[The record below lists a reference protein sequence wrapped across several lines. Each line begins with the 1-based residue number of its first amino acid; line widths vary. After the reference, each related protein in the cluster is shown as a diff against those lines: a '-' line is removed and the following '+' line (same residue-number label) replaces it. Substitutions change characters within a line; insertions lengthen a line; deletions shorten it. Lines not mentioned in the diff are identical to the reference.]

1 MSPLTIS
8 NNRPLSCLLQDVR
21 LGCPEGPQLSME
33 LDESSQ
39 LSCSNPGSSP
49 PNGRLS
55 PPTIMTSQGD
65 GRAAAGGGSGGGG
78 GGANQANN
86 SGSQQQPNSMTSMP
100 QQQSPQE
107 SYELQIDY
115 WPIMQRTESKEAK
128 SANKTIDQ
136 GKNSIKST
144 FRSLQVW
151 RLPSIYK
158 QSGELLS
165 AHGLTLLYATKEKK
179 QKSELHFFQTFYYW
193 VWSNQYGSG

>member
-1 MSPLTIS
+1 
-8 NNRPLSCLLQDVR
+8 
-21 LGCPEGPQLSME
+21 ME

-39 LSCSNPGSSP
+39 LSCSVLSSSP

-55 PPTIMTSQGD
+55 PPTIMTSQGVS
-65 GRAAAGGGSGGGG
+65 GSSSGNQSSGGGG
-78 GGANQANN
+78 GGG
-86 SGSQQQPNSMTSMP
+86 SGQQQAMNSMSSMP

-115 WPIMQRTESKEAK
+115 WPIMPRTTESKEK
-128 SANKTIDQ
+128 GANKTIDQ

-151 RLPSIYK
+151 RLPPYK

-179 QKSELHFFQTFYYW
+179 QKSECRFVL
-193 VWSNQYGSG
+193 

>member
-1 MSPLTIS
+1 M
-8 NNRPLSCLLQDVR
+8 
-21 LGCPEGPQLSME
+21 SME

-39 LSCSNPGSSP
+39 LNSSVLSSSP

-55 PPTIMTSQGD
+55 PPTIMASQI
-65 GRAAAGGGSGGGG
+65 SGGGG
-78 GGANQANN
+78 GGSNQPSNL
-86 SGSQQQPNSMTSMP
+86 TVMP

-115 WPIMQRTESKEAK
+115 WPVMQRTEAPK

-136 GKNSIKST
+136 GKSSIKST

-151 RLPSIYK
+151 RLPPYK

-165 AHGLTLLYATKEKK
+165 AHGLTLLYSTKEKK
-179 QKSELHFFQTFYYW
+179 QKSELGFCFLKCQI
-193 VWSNQYGSG
+193 

>member
-1 MSPLTIS
+1 
-8 NNRPLSCLLQDVR
+8 
-21 LGCPEGPQLSME
+21 ME

-39 LSCSNPGSSP
+39 LSCSMLSSSP

-55 PPTIMTSQGD
+55 PPTVMSSSASQVVS
-65 GRAAAGGGSGGGG
+65 GSGGGSTG
-78 GGANQANN
+78 GG
-86 SGSQQQPNSMTSMP
+86 GQQQSNLSAMP

-115 WPIMQRTESKEAK
+115 WPIMLRTDSREAK

-151 RLPSIYK
+151 RLPP
-158 QSGELLS
+158 
-165 AHGLTLLYATKEKK
+165 AHGLTLLYSTKEKK
-179 QKSELHFFQTFYYW
+179 QKSECGVCW
-193 VWSNQYGSG
+193 RS

>member
-1 MSPLTIS
+1 
-8 NNRPLSCLLQDVR
+8 
-21 LGCPEGPQLSME
+21 
-33 LDESSQ
+33 
-39 LSCSNPGSSP
+39 
-49 PNGRLS
+49 
-55 PPTIMTSQGD
+55 MTSQGVS
-65 GRAAAGGGSGGGG
+65 GSSSGNQNSGGSGQ
-78 GGANQANN
+78 QAM
-86 SGSQQQPNSMTSMP
+86 NSMTSMP

-115 WPIMQRTESKEAK
+115 WPIMPRTTEAKEK

-151 RLPSIYK
+151 RLPPYK

-179 QKSELHFFQTFYYW
+179 QKSKCRFVLIKIKLAFNASFSF
-193 VWSNQYGSG
+193 

>member
-1 MSPLTIS
+1 
-8 NNRPLSCLLQDVR
+8 
-21 LGCPEGPQLSME
+21 ME

-39 LSCSNPGSSP
+39 LSCSVLSSSP

-55 PPTIMTSQGD
+55 PPTIMSSGQG
-65 GRAAAGGGSGGGG
+65 GGGQGGSGG
-78 GGANQANN
+78 
-86 SGSQQQPNSMTSMP
+86 QQPSNLTPMP

-115 WPIMQRTESKEAK
+115 WPVMQRAMEASSKEAK

-151 RLPSIYK
+151 RLPPYK
-158 QSGELLS
+158 QSMELLS
-165 AHGLTLLYATKEKK
+165 SHGLTLLYATKEKK
-179 QKSELHFFQTFYYW
+179 QKSEW
-193 VWSNQYGSG
+193 RVEI